1 MKARKTIRNL
11 AIALAAFV
19 LWGNLISLLL
29 PAEEYG
35 AVMKTVD
42 FATVVFLVA
51 LLIAAVWGSVRERGN
66 TEKKDGTDPG

>member
-11 AIALAAFV
+11 TIALAAFV